1 MPPACP
7 RGSFGLGRTR
17 QARRAVLPGDRGRAL
32 WSGAELTSES
42 RPTLA
47 QASGGMAEDNP
58 DREARGTPKGSGRL
72 GAERRRRR
80 WRLRRPPPRR
90 RQRTPRECWA
100 ALAAFEVSGAAA
112 GWLARVTWP
121 RQEFPR
127 QLEAAWD
134 PAAAPELGGAA
145 FPTPSLPPPPP
156 ASARLII
163 LLIDKQSGCGG
174 DSRRAFVA
182 KSWET
187 RRAPPGNSARAPG
200 PGLCRRRGP
209 CAGLRAAASLAAGA
223 AGRERG
229 RCRRCASAAA

>member
-1 MPPACP
+1 
-7 RGSFGLGRTR
+7 
-17 QARRAVLPGDRGRAL
+17 
-32 WSGAELTSES
+32 
-42 RPTLA
+42 
-47 QASGGMAEDNP
+47 MAEDNP
-58 DREARGTPKGSGRL
+58 DTGARRTPKGSGRL

-80 WRLRRPPPRR
+80 RPPPRR
-90 RQRTPRECWA
+90 RRRTPRECWA

-163 LLIDKQSGCGG
+163 LLIDKQRLRRRLSACVCSQVMGDKKSPTRPKRQPKPSSDEGYWDCSVCTFRNSAEAFKCMMCDVRKGTSTRSTFFEVIVNASWTMGLLKFPISGSSSGCPSG
-174 DSRRAFVA
+174 RF
-182 KSWET
+182 
-187 RRAPPGNSARAPG
+187 
-200 PGLCRRRGP
+200 P
-209 CAGLRAAASLAAGA
+209 CWTEGQ
-223 AGRERG
+223 ERWICEG
-229 RCRRCASAAA
+229 KDPIG